1 LAESNGVGD
10 LYKALIEGLT
20 RRFDWSG
27 ATGSSKT
34 FIGEFNGSRKT
45 VVSLIPGESN
55 PDDGVRF
62 QVYINR
68 LAKYLKTDAG
78 EATSLLPE
86 NKTDWKYTKD
96 ASDDWA
102 GFVGFFKTAEE
113 ADHFLVEMARLMKQQ
128 GHAL

>member
-10 LYKALIEGLT
+10 LSKALIEGLT

-27 ATGSSKT
+27 TTGSSKT

-68 LAKYLKTDAG
+68 LVKYLKTDAG

-86 NKTDWKYTKD
+86 NKCI
-96 ASDDWA
+96 AR
-102 GFVGFFKTAEE
+102 AEVRQRRHKLGE
-113 ADHFLVEMARLMKQQ
+113 GSTLPGLAERR
-128 GHAL
+128 